1 MLSLNKLL
9 KLIPKHL
16 IEKIDVLPTEE
27 IDLNQRNY
35 CHLIRE
41 GEILSFAENKFTQL
55 LKKNDPVGLA
65 ETIVGKSNMLNYRR
79 YGEIKLYRLDGKA
92 IRKEINQ
99 SGALVKSIVKYSLK
113 RIFDSQ
119 EETVKAPLMF
129 EEEFLYPNEK
139 ELKRRKFEEG
149 TWVFRSGFSND
160 KMYFLEKGRVQLL
173 TRNNRELAILG
184 MGACFGESTL
194 IRGKKHNNS
203 ALAMENCLIT
213 VIDDNILER
222 EIEKETPLVQL
233 TLFLVLRRLEF
244 MNSLR
249 MADNFSRD

>member
-9 KLIPKHL
+9 KLIPKHF

-99 SGALVKSIVKYSLK
+99 SGALVKSIVKHE
-113 RIFDSQ
+113 FCTSQ
-119 EETVKAPLMF
+119 YVT
-129 EEEFLYPNEK
+129 
-139 ELKRRKFEEG
+139 
-149 TWVFRSGFSND
+149 
-160 KMYFLEKGRVQLL
+160 
-173 TRNNRELAILG
+173 
-184 MGACFGESTL
+184 
-194 IRGKKHNNS
+194 
-203 ALAMENCLIT
+203 
-213 VIDDNILER
+213 IDN
-222 EIEKETPLVQL
+222 
-233 TLFLVLRRLEF
+233 
-244 MNSLR
+244 
-249 MADNFSRD
+249 AA